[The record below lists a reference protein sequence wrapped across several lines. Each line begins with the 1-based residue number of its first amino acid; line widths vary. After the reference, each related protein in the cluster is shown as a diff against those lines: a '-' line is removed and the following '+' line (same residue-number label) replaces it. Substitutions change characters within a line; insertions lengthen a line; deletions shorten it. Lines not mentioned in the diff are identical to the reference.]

1 MTSRRLTLDDR
12 LSGGEFVAEENPE
25 DKPECLIEALGRVV
39 QAAAMLESQLRT
51 VAAALLDTKYAAV
64 VVAGQ
69 PASWLLDTIQA
80 VARVH
85 DAVGEDRMSELK
97 ALSSKIR
104 EALDRRNRLAHGVW
118 STGPDSEITS
128 HTSRYRRVQWEKTPV
143 TLQGLQDVANELN
156 GLASKINFWMVNA
169 LPLEASGNEAQI
181 RWEDYLRSL
190 PPEELLRLVQRRL
203 RTTS

>member
-1 MTSRRLTLDDR
+1 VAEYTSEDLSERLT
-12 LSGGEFVAEENPE
+12 
-25 DKPECLIEALGRVV
+25 EALGRVV

-64 VVAGQ
+64 LVAGQ

-85 DAVGEDRMSELK
+85 DAVTEDSVSELK

-118 STGPDSEITS
+118 STGPAGEIMS
-128 HTSRYRRVQWEKTPV
+128 HTSRYRRVQWDKTPV
-143 TLQGLQDVANELN
+143 TLQGLRDVAEELK
-156 GLASKINFWMVNA
+156 GLASKITFWMVNA
-169 LPLEASGNEAQI
+169 LPPEASGNEAQI

-203 RTTS
+203 RATS